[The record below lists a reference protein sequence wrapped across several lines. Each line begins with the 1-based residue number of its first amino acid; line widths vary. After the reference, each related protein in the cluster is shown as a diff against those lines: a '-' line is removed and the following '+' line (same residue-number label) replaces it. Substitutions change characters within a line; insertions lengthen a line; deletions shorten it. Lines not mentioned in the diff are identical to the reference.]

1 MEIKHSSF
9 IRWDRGNQAIDPSK
23 GFEIRDVNV
32 FIFLKNDRFIM
43 KTMTKNR
50 KRNDHF
56 FKVSF
61 LKIVVSLTIVNG
73 DPSITI
79 VIIIVNTFLFSKTIV
94 FLKAIVFKNNSIKT
108 VANRFL
114 KNDLFQKPRSRT
126 RASQ

>member
-1 MEIKHSSF
+1 MEIKHNSF

-56 FKVSF
+56 F
-61 LKIVVSLTIVNG
+61 
-73 DPSITI
+73 
-79 VIIIVNTFLFSKTIV
+79 
-94 FLKAIVFKNNSIKT
+94 
-108 VANRFL
+108 
-114 KNDLFQKPRSRT
+114 
-126 RASQ
+126 